1 MKRDLIDD
9 NDYVVLSC
17 RQEGVL
23 CEFILK
29 LGFTSGVTASGN
41 YHFHST
47 YEMHVPVSGTLH
59 IMVED
64 RDLLLSPSQV
74 CVIPPDVIHY
84 VYGDENAFRVGF
96 RFAFSPVNK
105 PDSDAYRRFLRAF
118 GNSKDCLILPDCS
131 IYSKYLSVAA
141 QNIRKPLPDFMTA
154 ELLYLALYE
163 AASLAVQ
170 AEISEDLPSNC
181 ASDVLLSERIEEYL
195 NQNYTRELRLG
206 ELAAHLNLS
215 SRQTERIILRL
226 FSTPFTALVNKKR
239 LTTAKLLLKITDL
252 PVEEIARM
260 SGFPDQNY
268 FYRKFSAAYETT
280 PGKYRKQVRTKAET
294 SAKDPG

>member
-1 MKRDLIDD
+1 MKRELIDD
-9 NDYVVLSC
+9 NDYIVLSC
-17 RQEGVL
+17 QQDGIL

-64 RDLLLSPSQV
+64 RDLILSPGQV

-96 RFAFSPVNK
+96 RFAFSPVGK
-105 PDSDAYRRFLRAF
+105 PGSAVYRRFHQAF
-118 GNSKDCLILPDCS
+118 GSSKDCLILSDCS
-131 IYSKYLSVAA
+131 IYSKYLAVAA
-141 QNIRKPLPDFMTA
+141 QNIRTPLPDFMTA
-154 ELLYLALYE
+154 ELLFLALYE
-163 AASLAVQ
+163 AASMAVQ
-170 AEISEDLPSNC
+170 AGISDKPVPGYT
-181 ASDVLLSERIEEYL
+181 SDVLLSERIEEYL
-195 NQNYTRELRLG
+195 NQNYTRELRLD

-226 FSTPFTALVNKKR
+226 FSIPFTALVNKKR

-268 FYRKFSAAYETT
+268 FYRKFSAAYKTT
-280 PGKYRKQVRTKAET
+280 PRKYRKQVRTKAET